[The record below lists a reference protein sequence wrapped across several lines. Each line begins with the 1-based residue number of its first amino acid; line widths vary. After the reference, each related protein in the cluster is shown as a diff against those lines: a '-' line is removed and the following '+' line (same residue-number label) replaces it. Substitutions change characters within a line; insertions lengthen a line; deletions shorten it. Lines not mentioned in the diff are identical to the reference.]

1 MEFQPSL
8 LFTKLYIPRVRSAL
22 VSRSR
27 LMRRLDEGL
36 GRKLILLS
44 APGGSGKSV
53 LLSEWQAQSDSF
65 TMVWVSL
72 DPEENDPVRFWRYV
86 AAAIDRV
93 QPGTAARAEAILRTA
108 GGGALDLL
116 LPELVNSAA
125 AVPVEFVLVLDDY
138 HLIEQEG
145 IHRQLTFLLDHM
157 PPQMHLVL
165 STRVDPPLPLA
176 RLRAAGE
183 LVELRAPDL
192 HFTPAEAGTFLNGL
206 KGFGLREGEV
216 AALAE
221 RTEGWVAGLQMAALS
236 LEGSR
241 ERSQFVHAFTGSHHY
256 VADYLMEEV
265 LQRQSEAVQRFLL
278 ETAIL
283 DRLCGG
289 LCAALTG
296 YDNAA
301 GMLHQLEQANLFI
314 TPLDDQREWYRYHHL
329 FAEMLRSRL
338 RALEPTRA
346 RELHRRAA
354 TWYAAHG
361 QGGEAIGHALAAG
374 EPELAAGLIEAN
386 LEQMLGRGEHRS
398 LQTWLT
404 ALPEAML
411 TDRPALALTLARLR
425 FEEGSLPECAR
436 LLALITAPAFAGDR
450 LVLQAR
456 LARAQGDLPRAI
468 EIAEVALASL
478 PAGALAQRVALTL
491 QLAGARHDRW
501 EIEAASQAFAE
512 AGALSRQIGDREQ
525 AAAALVSQGKI
536 LINQGRMAA
545 AQACFSEALTL
556 TEGEL
561 ASRTEALAHFGLAQ
575 VHFRR
580 GEDAEADACAQAA
593 IRTAQRTGNLEV
605 QVHATILRAF
615 IEPDSQE
622 ASSLIQQAARMAPEG
637 VPYARRMVEGY
648 RASLALTHGDLAHAT
663 AWETQLPTSA
673 GGELLLKLDVESL
686 TLIRL
691 RTARRDG
698 AGALALLPELE
709 EPVRSSGLTGAL
721 TELLVL
727 KALALEA
734 TGQGQSARACMA
746 EALGLAA
753 PERYL
758 RPFLDGGQGA
768 IALLRQANVTGE
780 AAAFRGALVAL
791 LEPGRPEP
799 TGLIEEL
806 SQRELEVLQLLAD
819 GAANQ
824 EIADRLFVAVTTV
837 KKHVSNIF
845 GKLGVSNRVQALKRA
860 RELKLL

>member
-1 MEFQPSL
+1 MAPQPSL

-27 LMRRLDEGL
+27 LMRRLDDGL

-93 QPGTAARAEAILRTA
+93 QPGTAARAEAILRSA
-108 GGGALDLL
+108 GSAALDLL
-116 LPELVNSAA
+116 MPELVNSAS

-157 PPQMHLVL
+157 PPQMHLVI

-183 LVELRAPDL
+183 LIELRAPDL
-192 HFTPAEAGTFLNGL
+192 HFTPAEAGAFLNDL

-241 ERSQFVHAFTGSHHY
+241 ERSQFVHAFTGSHHF
-256 VADYLMEEV
+256 VADYLIEEV
-265 LQRQSEAVQRFLL
+265 LQRQSETVQRFLL
-278 ETAIL
+278 DTSIL

-296 YDNAA
+296 YDHAA

-314 TPLDDQREWYRYHHL
+314 TPLDDQREWYRYHQL
-329 FAEMLRSRL
+329 FAEMLRGRL
-338 RALEPTRA
+338 RLLEPERE
-346 RELHRRAA
+346 RELHRRASA
-354 TWYAAHG
+354 WYAAHG
-361 QGGEAIGHALAAG
+361 QSGEAINHALAAG
-374 EPELAAGLIEAN
+374 ETALALGLIEAN
-386 LEQMLGRGEHRS
+386 LDQMLGRGEHRS

-411 TDRPALALTLARLR
+411 TDRPALALALARLR
-425 FEEGSLPECAR
+425 FEEGSLPESAR
-436 LLALITAPAFAGDR
+436 LLALITAPELTGDV

-456 LARAQGDLPRAI
+456 LARAQGDLPLAI
-468 EIAEVALASL
+468 EIAEAGLASL
-478 PAGALAQRVALTL
+478 PADALAQRVALTL

-501 EIEAASQAFAE
+501 EIEAAYEAFVE
-512 AGALSRQIGDREQ
+512 AGALSRKIGDREQ
-525 AAAALVSQGKI
+525 AASALVSQGKI
-536 LINQGRMAA
+536 LINQGRLAA
-545 AQACFSEALTL
+545 AQATFSEAVTL
-556 TEGEL
+556 AESEL
-561 ASRTEALAHFGLAQ
+561 ASRAEALAHFGLAQ

-615 IEPDSQE
+615 IEPDAQE
-622 ASSLIQQAARMAPEG
+622 AAGLIQQAARMAPEG

-648 RASLALTHGDLAHAT
+648 RASLAVGHGDLAHAT
-663 AWETQLPTSA
+663 AWEVRLPNSA
-673 GGELLLKLDVESL
+673 SGELLSKLDVEAL
-686 TLIRL
+686 TSIRL
-691 RTARRDG
+691 RIARGDG
-698 AGALALLPELE
+698 AGALSLLPELE

-721 TELLVL
+721 TELLVM

-734 TGQGQSARACMA
+734 AGQSQAARACMA

-753 PERYL
+753 PERHR
-758 RPFLDGGQGA
+758 RPFLDAGQSA
-768 IALLRQANVTGE
+768 APLLRQVSVTGE
-780 AAAFRGALVAL
+780 GAALRGALLTL
-791 LEPGRPEP
+791 LEPQRPEAS
-799 TGLIEEL
+799 GLVETL

-845 GKLGVSNRVQALKRA
+845 GKLGVANRVQALKRA
-860 RELKLL
+860 RELQLI